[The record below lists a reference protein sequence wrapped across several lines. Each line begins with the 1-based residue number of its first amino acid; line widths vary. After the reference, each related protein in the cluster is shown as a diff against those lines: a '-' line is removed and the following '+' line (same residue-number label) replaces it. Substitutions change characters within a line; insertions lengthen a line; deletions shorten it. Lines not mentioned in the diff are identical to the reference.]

1 MWPIRTGP
9 WSGGESR
16 SGPFCKASLDDW
28 MVRLDTCEGILS
40 AGCWGCVE
48 GEFSGIKVGFR
59 SLMGGVVA
67 GWAVRAYRQVVQGVE
82 GC

>member
-1 MWPIRTGP
+1 MSLDTGERCGQ
-9 WSGGESR
+9 SERGRGQVANL
-16 SGPFCKASLDDW
+16 PFCKASLDDW

-40 AGCWGCVE
+40 AGYWGCVE

-67 GWAVRAYRQVVQGVE
+67 GWLFELTVR
-82 GC
+82 